1 MYSRGVK
8 HRAQERFSRPLL
20 AAAAMAALVLAGC
33 AAPTPAP
40 AQAPA
45 ATVQVAPV
53 QGRSRAAS
61 QVDAKNL
68 PTSTPTLQIVAVDDR
83 GQPFAEVDD
92 KGLPRD
98 IELETEHVPAGL
110 DAQGKVYRQEQRYAV
125 ARTRQGESAEQ
136 TRARLLK
143 WLAHVDLAAGE
154 RFAVQDV
161 YTLPPDGASGPS
173 SARSYVLEGA
183 PIITSADIASVKAT
197 TAGPAMPMCE
207 VAVSLSADGG
217 RRFLDATR
225 RLVKR
230 RIAIL
235 VDGAV
240 KNAPVVM
247 GPISGGHLM
256 ITVDDD
262 VPDSCPRTH
271 RIAALLRKDAHG
283 RGNE

>member
-1 MYSRGVK
+1 MRESCAR
-8 HRAQERFSRPLL
+8 RLL

-33 AAPTPAP
+33 ASPAPAP

-53 QGRSRAAS
+53 QGRSRTAS

-83 GQPFAEVDD
+83 GQPFAKVDG

-98 IELETEHVPAGL
+98 IELETEDVSAGL
-110 DAQGKVYRQEQRYAV
+110 DAQGNVYRPEQRYAV

-136 TRARLLK
+136 TRTRLLQ
-143 WLAHVDLAAGE
+143 WLAHVDLPAGE

-161 YTLPPDGASGPS
+161 YTLPPDGAAPVPS

-197 TAGPAMPMCE
+197 TAGPPMPMCE
-207 VAVSLSADGG
+207 VVISLSAGGG

-235 VDGAV
+235 VDGVV
-240 KNAPVVM
+240 KSAPVVM
-247 GPISGGHLM
+247 EPISGGHLM
-256 ITVDDD
+256 ITVDDS
-262 VPDSCPRTH
+262 VPDSCPRAH

-283 RGNE
+283 RGND